1 MHARP
6 LHSNL
11 QIAKENGYIPEVEFD
26 NAGFPK
32 DLNWEEGDIPKD
44 LLTQNRRRAMIVN
57 HEAGPQNEAII
68 AAARAQ
74 IEANRQKEKL
84 KQQSNKQIT
93 STLDR
98 FVTKCLPDAKLRGEL
113 RLLARASVGMAD
125 GCRLPR
131 TGKKRTQPINAGRRV
146 SVLLAN
152 TQHAVC
158 LLVLRL
164 WKPTPQPAPPTRLTN

>member
-1 MHARP
+1 MACCP
-6 LHSNL
+6 GCGNL
-11 QIAKENGYIPEVEFD
+11 TLREEEKFKGMRDRFIQIAKEKSYIPEGEFD

-98 FVTKCLPDAKLRGEL
+98 FVTTCLPDAKLRGD
-113 RLLARASVGMAD
+113 AD
-125 GCRLPR
+125 YACSACKRRHGGCLQI
-131 TGKKRTQPINAGRRV
+131 TKQPEKEGPSRSTLDV
-146 SVLLAN
+146 E
-152 TQHAVC
+152 
-158 LLVLRL
+158 
-164 WKPTPQPAPPTRLTN
+164 